1 MTGFFRSSFYFLKN
15 KEIKKKSAE
24 MIIIKGPA
32 GSERIF
38 ESKIPKKAEKAPK
51 KVLKKLYWNK
61 FRLKF
66 LEVEAGMATK
76 AAVKSPPT
84 IFTPKATVIPTIKR

>member
-1 MTGFFRSSFYFLKN
+1 MVLTKKRSKRGSFDFGRFFRFSFYLLKN

-32 GSERIF
+32 GSERSF

-51 KVLKKLYWNK
+51 KVLKKLY
-61 FRLKF
+61 
-66 LEVEAGMATK
+66 
-76 AAVKSPPT
+76 
-84 IFTPKATVIPTIKR
+84 